1 MTDVFGIFTKLMF
14 AKQTSLSFS
23 LSFFPVYVYVYV
35 FAVEANKTNRLLGDH
50 VSERQTKEILTM
62 RTHMRLIQSA
72 GHFLIYLS
80 FCSQPMHN
88 TNSVKCKN
96 GFMGWCLV
104 LVCFTSIFLLDMH
117 HCTHH
122 RRHKS
127 MFDIKISLNFLF
139 LFLVISMRA
148 HKSESEMGSFS
159 GKFPFCCFSSLAR
172 VKH

>member
-1 MTDVFGIFTKLMF
+1 MF
-14 AKQTSLSFS
+14 LVFS
-23 LSFFPVYVYVYV
+23 LSWCLLCKRLSLSLCFYLSLSIFLTVYVC
-35 FAVEANKTNRLLGDH
+35 AVGANQTNRLLGDH

-88 TNSVKCKN
+88 NNSVKCKN
-96 GFMGWCLV
+96 GFIDWC

-148 HKSESEMGSFS
+148 HKSESEIGSFS
-159 GKFPFCCFSSLAR
+159 GKFPFCSFSSLAR